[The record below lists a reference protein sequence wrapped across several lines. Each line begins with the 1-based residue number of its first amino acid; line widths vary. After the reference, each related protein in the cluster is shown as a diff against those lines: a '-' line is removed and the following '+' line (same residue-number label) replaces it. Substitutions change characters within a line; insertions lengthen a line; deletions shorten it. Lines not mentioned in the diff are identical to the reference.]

1 MGDSRNRN
9 RIDHSA
15 DTYVGEVA
23 GGPPRPNT
31 IRGRLYVFF
40 EQELVSEIEIDR
52 DHFSIGRSM
61 DCDLVLFDKK
71 ASRIHAN
78 ISAVGGREI
87 LQDLDTQNGTLVNGV
102 VISKK
107 LLAPG
112 DEIMIGDT
120 LIRFE
125 E

>member
-1 MGDSRNRN
+1 MGDSTDRK

-23 GGPPRPNT
+23 GGPPRPNP
-31 IRGRLYVFF
+31 ILGRLYVFF
-40 EQELVSEIEIDR
+40 EQELINEIEIDR
-52 DHFSIGRSM
+52 DHFTIGRSM

-71 ASRIHAN
+71 ASRIHAQ
-78 ISAVGGREI
+78 ISAIGDREI
-87 LQDLDTQNGTLVNGV
+87 LQDLDTPNGTMVNGV